1 MRLLG
6 PDKWKLAG
14 SVLLAGLLGACSQT
28 TYGTGVGAGAQTV
41 KDLTGLVSFGSK
53 DSEPIDYEPR
63 PGIVAPPPNAS
74 LPKPGQATTPANW
87 PKDPNANAPPKE
99 KVYASD
105 RNGTKEDVLL
115 DPGFKLPKADRIVYD
130 DHSKDK
136 NSAEVLMREM
146 KEQKADAKTLF
157 AKKNAAAG
165 GAVDADGNPV
175 RTTLTEPPA
184 EYRVPDPDAPE
195 EFIAAKNEKWWQ
207 VFKRKPTAAATPVES
222 TTPAADEAALK
233 AASQ

>member
-136 NSAEVLMREM
+136 NSAEILMREM
-146 KEQKADAKTLF
+146 KEQRGDAEKLF

-165 GAVDADGNPV
+165 EHGSIFHGNGKGALDV
-175 RTTLTEPPA
+175 RRTRLLVEPDLTTG
-184 EYRVPDPDAPE
+184 APG
-195 EFIAAKNEKWWQ
+195 
-207 VFKRKPTAAATPVES
+207 
-222 TTPAADEAALK
+222 ALEDQRRIGP
-233 AASQ
+233 S